1 MSWSRRAATLAA
13 GVLSGLVAAIVMMLI
28 MVAGRYWLG
37 ISPLPESIPDRIAPT
52 LSIKEFFDLFG
63 KYGGYNG
70 LKKFGI
76 KSGIEGIVA
85 AGVIVGLIYSVIVE
99 SRRSRSWGTWRFGLS
114 KLALVVVGVLILL
127 MWIGTVIFLKPVLH
141 TNYRGLPPSRARILN
156 IVGLLVTYS
165 SFAVALISSYR
176 LTTKRDPEPRT
187 VPIVEPET
195 GMLMPSISGAA
206 AEMPVPVGQPS
217 TRRALLAAG
226 AGALIAAPTYKL
238 IDTLYNRAAFDYD
251 GTVYSGPGVQPLV
264 PNDKFY
270 TVTKNVVDPN
280 VKRSI
285 WGLEISGLVDHG
297 RTYDFDD
304 ISAMTPVEQET
315 TLMCISNAVGAGLSS
330 NAVWT
335 GVPMRDLLNASGVG
349 EGAVEVKLYGADG
362 YTDTFSIEKALDPTT
377 MIVYL
382 MNGEPLP
389 QRHGFPARVIVPGLY
404 GEKNVKWVTGIEVL
418 DHDGKGFYETQGWG
432 PNFVIPTRSDIFSPK
447 RTRRNGQD
455 SFDKSFSV
463 NQTVELRGR
472 AFAGD
477 RGVKLVEISL
487 DNGATW
493 QPTTIDYPGTRL
505 TWVFWSYRWTPRTAG
520 DYVLICRATDQN
532 GDLQSSEV
540 RGTAPQGATG
550 LHKVKA
556 HVQ

>member
-1 MSWSRRAATLAA
+1 MPWSRRAATLAA
-13 GVLSGLVAAIVMMLI
+13 GALAGLVAAACMLLI
-28 MVAGRYWLG
+28 MAAGRFWLG
-37 ISPLPESIPDRIAPT
+37 ISPLPESVPDRIAPT

-76 KSGIEGIVA
+76 KTGIQAVVGVGIV
-85 AGVIVGLIYSVIVE
+85 VGLLYSIIVE
-99 SRRSRSWGTWRFGLS
+99 SRFSRSRGSWRYGLSRFGLT
-114 KLALVVVGVLILL
+114 LIGLVVLAV
-127 MWIGTVIFLKPVLH
+127 WIGTVLFLRPVLQ
-141 TNYRGLPPSRARILN
+141 TNYRGLPPSQARPVT
-156 IVGLLVTYS
+156 IVGLLVTYLG
-165 SFAVALISSYR
+165 FATALILTYR
-176 LTTKRDPEPRT
+176 LVTRRGAPQT
-187 VPIVEPET
+187 VAPKE
-195 GMLMPSISGAA
+195 AA
-206 AEMPVPVGQPS
+206 APVEIVQPAGAPS

-226 AGALIAAPTYKL
+226 VGALFAAPTYRL
-238 IDTLYNRAAFDYD
+238 VTTLRDRAVFPYD

-264 PNDKFY
+264 PNEKFY
-270 TVTKNVVDPN
+270 AVTKNVVDPN

-304 ISAMTPVEQET
+304 LAAMTPVEQET

-377 MIVYL
+377 MVVYL

-389 QRHGFPARVIVPGLY
+389 PRHGFPARVVVPGLF

-447 RTRRNGQD
+447 RTRHSGKD
-455 SFDKSFSV
+455 SFDAPFAV
-463 NQTVELRGR
+463 NKAVELRGR
-472 AFAGD
+472 AFGGD
-477 RGVKLVEISL
+477 RGVSKVEISL
-487 DNGATW
+487 DNGETW
-493 QPTTIDYPGTRL
+493 QPTTIDYPGTKL
-505 TWVFWSYRWTPRTAG
+505 TWVFWSYRWTPTVTG
-520 DYVLICRATDQN
+520 DYVLWCRATDGN
-532 GDLQSSEV
+532 GDLQTSDV

-550 LHKVKA
+550 LHSVRAKV
-556 HVQ
+556 Q